1 MNREVA
7 TPVRVELRPFDPAV
21 DYEPIA
27 ELTTTTNVAD
37 GVDWAL
43 TSASIQAEVAPG
55 GYWDPERDC
64 RVALVDGERVGFIRV
79 SSKVRDGERVIHRF
93 DVWTRPE
100 WRRRGVGRTLLAWA
114 EERSRAMRVA
124 GSIGEPGMPHFMSGG
139 VNMAQPEVAAAAE
152 ALGYERIRYSFLMR
166 RPLEVPIDDAPLP
179 DGLEFRSVREAD
191 HRAIF
196 DGNEEAFE
204 DHWEHAERTEDDF
217 RILFAEP
224 ALDTSLWAVAW
235 DGDQVAGVS
244 MNWIDA
250 EENAQLGTNAGWL
263 GSVSVRRPW
272 RKRGVGAAVIT
283 ASLRTFKERGMDD
296 ARLGVDA
303 ENPTGALALYT
314 RLGFTPYQTFGIYR
328 KQV

>member
-1 MNREVA
+1 
-7 TPVRVELRPFDPAV
+7 
-21 DYEPIA
+21 
-27 ELTTTTNVAD
+27 
-37 GVDWAL
+37 
-43 TSASIQAEVAPG
+43 
-55 GYWDPERDC
+55 
-64 RVALVDGERVGFIRV
+64 
-79 SSKVRDGERVIHRF
+79 
-93 DVWTRPE
+93 
-100 WRRRGVGRTLLAWA
+100 
-114 EERSRAMRVA
+114 
-124 GSIGEPGMPHFMSGG
+124 MPHFMSGG

-166 RPLEVPIDDAPLP
+166 RPLDLPIDDAPLP

-250 EENAQLGTNAGWL
+250 EENEQLGTNAGWL

-328 KQV
+328 KPV